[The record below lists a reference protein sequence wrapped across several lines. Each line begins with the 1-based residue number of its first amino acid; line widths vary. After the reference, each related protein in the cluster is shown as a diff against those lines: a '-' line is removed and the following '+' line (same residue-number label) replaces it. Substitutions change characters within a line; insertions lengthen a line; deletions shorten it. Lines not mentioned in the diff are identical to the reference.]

1 MTNVVNMNDR
11 KFVRFFAEPIE
22 CEDSGKDTRGYV
34 YEGSQQI
41 ICNHCREVML
51 ELTTEREEREIGII
65 IFTPESDDGE
75 S

>member
-1 MTNVVNMNDR
+1 MNDR
-11 KFVRFFAEPIE
+11 KFVRFFAEPIKCDDCGE
-22 CEDSGKDTRGYV
+22 DTRGYV

-51 ELTTEREEREIGII
+51 ELERERLMTEMVIV
-65 IFTPESDDGE
+65 FTPEGGDGE

>member
-1 MTNVVNMNDR
+1 MTNVVNINDR

-22 CEDSGKDTRGYV
+22 CEDCGKDTRGYV

-51 ELTTEREEREIGII
+51 ELERERITTEMVIV
-65 IFTPESDDGE
+65 FAPEGDDGE

>member
-22 CEDSGKDTRGYV
+22 CEDCGKDTRGYV

-51 ELTTEREEREIGII
+51 ELERERITTEMVIV
-65 IFTPESDDGE
+65 FTPEGDDGE

>member
-11 KFVRFFAEPIE
+11 KFVRFFAEPVE
-22 CEDSGKDTRGYV
+22 CEDCGKDTRGYV

-41 ICNHCREVML
+41 ICSHCRGVML
-51 ELTTEREEREIGII
+51 ELERERITTEMVIV
-65 IFTPESDDGE
+65 FTPEGDDGE

>member
-22 CEDSGKDTRGYV
+22 CEDCGKDTRGYV

-41 ICNHCREVML
+41 ICSHCRGVMVEL
-51 ELTTEREEREIGII
+51 ERARITTEMVIV
-65 IFTPESDDGE
+65 FTPEGDDGE

>member
-22 CEDSGKDTRGYV
+22 CEDCGKDTRGYV

-41 ICNHCREVML
+41 ICNNCREVML
-51 ELTTEREEREIGII
+51 ELERERITTEMVIV
-65 IFTPESDDGE
+65 FTPESDDGE